1 MVADGKPIAEATKL
15 IQDSIDELS
24 SEQMTFT
31 TLRVITDLKKALESL
46 GAVQTV
52 ALPSVDLRPLDEG
65 DAVAYDALPQKK
77 IVGSPP
83 LEYEVDSAHGTYII
97 REEI

>member
-1 MVADGKPIAEATKL
+1 MIADSKPIAEATKL

-24 SEQMTFT
+24 TGQMTFT
-31 TLRVITDLKKALESL
+31 TLRVITDLKTALESL

-52 ALPSVDLRPLDEG
+52 ALPPIDLRPYDDG
-65 DAVAYDALPQKK
+65 DVVAYDVVPQKK
-77 IVGSPP
+77 TVGSPP